1 MVQTKSNRYVALDVL
16 RGMTVAGMILVN
28 NPGSWAHVF
37 KPLKHA
43 AWAGCT
49 PTDLVFP
56 FFLFVVGAAMAFS
69 FAKYGESLTGAS
81 IKKLLIRGGLIFL
94 VGLALNAFPFIK
106 LPMNPDHGF
115 WWNVAEKFRNLRIFG
130 VLQRIALCY
139 ILGGFLALWL
149 KKPKKIVSIMV
160 VLALLEVLVLW
171 LLRDG
176 EGAFLFGQ
184 TVKDTMA
191 GRASGAFDVSFF
203 NALGMNGENHV
214 YHGEGFAFDPEGL
227 IGVLSGSCTVL
238 LGFLI
243 GNICRTTEN
252 KIEAVAK
259 LFVIGMLCLGLGMI
273 ASIWL
278 PIVKKIWTG
287 SYVLYAGGWAI
298 LMLGFFAYFIDVK
311 GKTKIFTPF
320 KALGMNPLFAFVM
333 AGLFAKVLGQ
343 IIKWKVPVLN
353 NDGTM
358 GEKSYSVLS
367 WFYQNVCCP
376 IFRSDFFGGN
386 NGNNEFASLTFAI
399 TYVIVFTLMAYTLY
413 RKKIVI
419 KL

>member
-1 MVQTKSNRYVALDVL
+1 MAQAKTTRYVALDVL

-28 NPGSWAHVF
+28 NPGSWGHIF
-37 KPLKHA
+37 KPLRHA

-69 FAKYGESLTGAS
+69 FAKYGESLSRAS
-81 IKKLLIRGGLIFL
+81 VKKLLIRGCLIFL
-94 VGLALNAFPFIK
+94 VGVALNAFPFIK
-106 LPMNPDHGF
+106 LPMDPDHGF
-115 WWNVAEKFRNLRIFG
+115 WWNVAEKFRHLRIFG
-130 VLQRIALCY
+130 VLQRIAMCY
-139 ILGGFLALWL
+139 IVGGLLALWL
-149 KKPKKIVSIMV
+149 KKPKKIISVMV
-160 VLALLEVLVLW
+160 ILALLEVLVLW

-176 EGAFLFGQ
+176 QGAFLFGESVQ
-184 TVKDTMA
+184 STMA
-191 GRASGAFDVSFF
+191 GRASGAFDVNFF
-203 NALGMNGENHV
+203 NSLGMVGENHV

-252 KIEAVAK
+252 KTDAVAK
-259 LFVIGMLCLGLGMI
+259 LFVIGMICLALGMI

-298 LMLGFFAYFIDVK
+298 LMLGLFAYFIDVK
-311 GKTKIFTPF
+311 GKEKAFTPF

-333 AGLFAKVLGQ
+333 AGLFSKILGGM
-343 IIKWKVPVLN
+343 IKWKVPAVMD
-353 NDGTM
+353 DGTM
-358 GEKSYSVLS
+358 GEKSYSALS

-376 IFRSDFFGGN
+376 VFGGS
-386 NGNNEFASLTFAI
+386 NEYSSLMYAI
-399 TYVIVFTLMAYTLY
+399 IYVIVFTLMAYVLY